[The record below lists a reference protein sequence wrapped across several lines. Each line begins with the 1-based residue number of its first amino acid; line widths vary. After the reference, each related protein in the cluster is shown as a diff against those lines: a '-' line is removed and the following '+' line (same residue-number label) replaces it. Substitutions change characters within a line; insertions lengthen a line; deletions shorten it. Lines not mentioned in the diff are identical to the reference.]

1 MDMALV
7 LNEEQGMLRDSV
19 RTFLADNAPVS
30 RLRQLRDTQDATG
43 FSRSLWQRFAE
54 MGFTGILVPEAH
66 GGQGLGHVEA
76 AVVMEEIGRH
86 LCASPFLASS
96 VVAVTAIRAAG
107 TEAQQAALLP
117 SLASGERI
125 ATLAVD
131 EHSKHRPQD
140 IALQASKSG
149 DGWVL
154 DGSKTFVL
162 DGHVADLLIVA
173 ARTSGAVG
181 DAEGITLFLVP
192 RTTPGVE
199 VERVAMVDSH
209 NAARIVLRKVAVSAG
224 DVLGVVDHGDAALEA
239 ALDAGR
245 AAAAA
250 ELLGLSDEVF
260 ARTIAYLKERKQF
273 DRLIGEFQG
282 LQHRAA
288 MLYVDIEL
296 ARAAIMKAVDRLD
309 AESAS
314 ATETTVSASVAKA
327 RAGRSATLAV
337 QEGVQMH
344 GGMGMTD
351 AFDMGLFMK
360 RARVLQELYGD
371 ANFHA
376 DRLARQ
382 LQY

>member
-1 MDMALV
+1 
-7 LNEEQGMLRDSV
+7 
-19 RTFLADNAPVS
+19 
-30 RLRQLRDTQDATG
+30 
-43 FSRSLWQRFAE
+43 
-54 MGFTGILVPEAH
+54 
-66 GGQGLGHVEA
+66 
-76 AVVMEEIGRH
+76 
-86 LCASPFLASS
+86 
-96 VVAVTAIRAAG
+96 
-107 TEAQQAALLP
+107 
-117 SLASGERI
+117 
-125 ATLAVD
+125 
-131 EHSKHRPQD
+131 
-140 IALQASKSG
+140 
-149 DGWVL
+149 
-154 DGSKTFVL
+154 
-162 DGHVADLLIVA
+162 
-173 ARTSGAVG
+173 
-181 DAEGITLFLVP
+181 
-192 RTTPGVE
+192 
-199 VERVAMVDSH
+199 
-209 NAARIVLRKVAVSAG
+209 
-224 DVLGVVDHGDAALEA
+224 VLGTVDHGGEALDA

-288 MLYVDIEL
+288 VLYVDIEL
-296 ARAAIMKAVDRLD
+296 ARAAIMKAVERLD
-309 AESAS
+309 AKSTT
-314 ATETTVSASVAKA
+314 ATETSVSASVAKA

>member
-1 MDMALV
+1 MALV

-30 RLRQLRDTQDATG
+30 QLRQLRDSQDATG
-43 FSRSLWQRFAE
+43 FSRTLWQRFAE

-66 GGQGLGHVEA
+66 GGLGLGHVEA
-76 AVVMEEIGRH
+76 GVVMEEIGRH

-131 EHSKHRPQD
+131 EHSKHRPQH
-140 IALQASKSG
+140 IALPASKSG

-173 ARTSGAVG
+173 ARTSGAVD
-181 DAEGITLFLVP
+181 DAQGITLFLVP
-192 RTTPGVE
+192 RTAPGVE

-224 DVLGVVDHGDAALEA
+224 DVLGTVDRGGAALEA

-245 AAAAA
+245 TAAAA

-260 ARTIAYLKERKQF
+260 ARTIGYLKERRQF

-296 ARAAIMKAVDRLD
+296 ARAAIMKAVERLD
-309 AESAS
+309 AESATAS
-314 ATETTVSASVAKA
+314 ETSVSASVAKA

-382 LQY
+382 RQY